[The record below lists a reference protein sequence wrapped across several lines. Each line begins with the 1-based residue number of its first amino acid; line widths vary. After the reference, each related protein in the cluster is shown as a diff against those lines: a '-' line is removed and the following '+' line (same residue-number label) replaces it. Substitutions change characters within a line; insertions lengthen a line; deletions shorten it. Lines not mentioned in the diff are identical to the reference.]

1 MGVIRFKMSGCMM
14 RELMVHHILDLRRNL
29 LSLSLLEEAGY
40 EFSEKDG
47 VLNVRDG

>member
-1 MGVIRFKMSGCMM
+1 MFDGMV

-29 LSLSLLEEAGY
+29 SLSLLEEADY

>member
-1 MGVIRFKMSGCMM
+1 MFDGMV